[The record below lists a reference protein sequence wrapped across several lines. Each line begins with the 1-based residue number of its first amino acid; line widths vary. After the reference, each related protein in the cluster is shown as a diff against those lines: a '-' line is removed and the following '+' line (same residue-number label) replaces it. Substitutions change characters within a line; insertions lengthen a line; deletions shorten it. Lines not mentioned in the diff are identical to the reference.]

1 MGIELTQL
9 QMTGKVSRK
18 LSREEAKG
26 KVLDL
31 IDQIGMT
38 PAKSD
43 FLYVNTDLGS
53 TFCQIIMESH
63 IIGKYIGNY
72 LDLEIL
78 SCKSFPVER
87 AVEIAKKYFAY
98 DEEPK
103 TYMSNRGVE
112 LCLKKK

>member
-1 MGIELTQL
+1 
-9 QMTGKVSRK
+9 MTGKVSRK

-78 SCKSFPVER
+78 SCKPFSVER
-87 AVEIAKKYFAY
+87 VIEIARRYFVY
-98 DEEPK
+98 CEEPK
-103 TYMSNRGVE
+103 IYVSNRGLSHVF
-112 LCLKKK
+112 LG